1 MILDLSQSLADEL
14 RDTLGQVI
22 GDMSSEIAGTDNP
35 QYRRDLEA
43 RRDRLRSVH
52 AQLDGPKAP

>member
-1 MILDLSQSLADEL
+1 MILDLPSSLADEL
-14 RDTLGQVI
+14 RDALEQMI

-35 QYRRDLEA
+35 QYRRALEA

-52 AQLDGPKAP
+52 AQLIGS